1 MNQTLGTVECEHGH
15 KNHLGILNDIKATEV
30 VTEHTWEGK
39 PLSALARRLPPSP
52 WGLRPESQA

>member
-15 KNHLGILNDIKATEV
+15 KNHPGILNDIKATEV

-39 PLSALARRLPPSP
+39 PLSAL
-52 WGLRPESQA
+52 